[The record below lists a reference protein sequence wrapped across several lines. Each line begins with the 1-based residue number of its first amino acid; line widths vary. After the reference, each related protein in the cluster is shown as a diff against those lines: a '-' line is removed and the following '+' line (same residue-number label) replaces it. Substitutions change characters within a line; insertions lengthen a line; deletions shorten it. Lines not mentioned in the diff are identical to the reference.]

1 MDTDRVSDLQ
11 AELPRQ
17 EDAAHLTM
25 PATAQ
30 NVGLARSLAAA
41 IAARAD
47 LPIDTLEDLR
57 LAVSEAVSGAVAD
70 AVPGSQVSC
79 VFAETSD
86 WLSVQVRYQSPGGRG
101 PDTDGFSWAIMRALA
116 TELTCE
122 IEDETVTVTLRIERS
137 LPVQA

>member
-1 MDTDRVSDLQ
+1 MDTDRVSDPH
-11 AELPRQ
+11 AGLPRQ
-17 EDAAHLTM
+17 EDAVHLTM

-47 LPIDTLEDLR
+47 LTIDTLEDLR

-70 AVPGSQVSC
+70 AVPGSHVSC
-79 VFAETSD
+79 SFAETSD
-86 WLSVQVRYQSPGGRG
+86 RLSVQVRYQSPGGRS

-116 TELTCE
+116 TELTC
-122 IEDETVTVTLRIERS
+122 DVAGETVTVTLHIERS

>member
-1 MDTDRVSDLQ
+1 MDTDRVSELQ
-11 AELPRQ
+11 AELPWQ
-17 EDAAHLTM
+17 EDAVHLTM

-79 VFAETSD
+79 SFAETPD
-86 WLSVQVRYQSPGGRG
+86 RLSVQVRYQSQGGRG

-116 TELTCE
+116 TELTC
-122 IEDETVTVTLRIERS
+122 DVAGETVTVTLHIERS